1 MTLHLRTNG
10 MIKEIAE
17 IEEVYFYRYDVCD
30 GRRAYGHARANHQI
44 RLQAEAGKQVVLEVV
59 YEMEPSKTVHRR
71 SLSRRKQTENSW
83 RKQPDLLRRLGKCFQ
98 KSAEQFVS
106 KRESTG
112 EIRFWQDIRF

>member
-17 IEEVYFYRYDVCD
+17 TEEVYFYRYDVCD
-30 GRRAYGHARANHQI
+30 GRSVWTRKSQPSDPS
-44 RLQAEAGKQVVLEVV
+44 AGRGWKTGVLEVV

-98 KSAEQFVS
+98 KVPDEFVS
-106 KRESTG
+106 NGNPRGRYDFGRISV
-112 EIRFWQDIRF
+112 F